1 MAASIGALRGK
12 VYIVL
17 EGKALEDAIE
27 VGEVE
32 VPISVSF
39 TPQKPGPTYRGH
51 VGPGSDGGAMSGSVV
66 IGPAT
71 IPAAAKGHPDNVP
84 GGTIRTSLGD
94 LPKPFSEKD
103 RR

>member
-17 EGKALEDAIE
+17 EGKTLEDAIE

-51 VGPGSDGGAMSGSVV
+51 VGPGSDGGALATVTIESVGEPV
-66 IGPAT
+66 GQ
-71 IPAAAKGHPDNVP
+71 AASIAETVK
-84 GGTIRTSLGD
+84 
-94 LPKPFSEKD
+94 
-103 RR
+103 RRRLAEDSRL